1 MIRLPTL
8 TARNVSLWL
17 GLAGIGALL
26 LADIDIAS
34 PDPWRELTAMGR
46 GLLWPAVPHWP
57 QWFSAVGM
65 TLAFALQAIALA
77 ALVGFVLA
85 LVWHWRWVRWLAAL
99 ARSVHEVFWA
109 LLFIQVLGLSSGAG
123 LLALFLPY
131 AGTLAKIYGEQLQ
144 ESDPRPVQALT
155 LSQRAGLSHFLYCRL
170 PLVWAGFGHYTRY
183 RLECALRS
191 SVVLGFIGLPTL
203 GYFLETALREGDYA
217 SASAWLYGLVA
228 LVFSLKLWLNR
239 WGFALALL
247 LSLWWFPPTVH
258 WQPGLL
264 AQFAQDL
271 IPAPWRLDLDTGQT
285 TRWLNTLLTQ
295 ALDGSW
301 HTLVLA
307 QVVVAATGLLALLAM
322 PLNSP
327 QMLPGRARWA
337 GDGLLIVVRSLPEYL
352 LNFIGLICLG
362 PSMLPAMIAMSLH
375 NGAII
380 AHLLGQH
387 SGDLPDPAMRS
398 GASDRFFYYLLPRL
412 YRQFLAYLL
421 YRWEIIVRETAMLG
435 VLGIPT
441 LGFYIDSAFERL
453 AFDLALMLILV
464 SSLMTLGA
472 DSLSRRLR
480 SHLALKTTPER
491 E

>member
-1 MIRLPTL
+1 MIRLPAL
-8 TARNVSLWL
+8 TARRVSFWL
-17 GLAGIGALL
+17 ALMGLVALA
-26 LADIDIAS
+26 LADLEIAS
-34 PDPWRELTAMGR
+34 PNPGRELAAMAY
-46 GLLWPAVPHWP
+46 GLLAPTVPDW
-57 QWFSAVGM
+57 QQLLSAVCM

-77 ALVGFVLA
+77 ALVGFALA

-99 ARSVHEVFWA
+99 VRSVHEVFWA
-109 LLFIQVLGLSSGAG
+109 LLFIQVLGLSNGAG

-144 ESDPRPVQALT
+144 ESDPGPVQALT
-155 LSQRAGLSHFLYCRL
+155 LNQRLDLSHFLYCRL
-170 PLVWAGFGHYTRY
+170 PLVWAGFGHYTHY

-217 SASAWLYGLVA
+217 SASALLYALIA

-239 WGFALALL
+239 TGFVLALL
-247 LSLWWFPPTVH
+247 LSLWWFPPSVQ
-258 WQPGLL
+258 WQPGLV

-271 IPAPWRLDLDTGQT
+271 IPAPWRLALTAEQTG
-285 TRWLNTLLTQ
+285 RWLSALATQ

-307 QVVVAATGLLALLAM
+307 QVVVAATGLLALVAM

-327 QMLPGRARWA
+327 QLLPRGARWA

-362 PSMLPAMIAMSLH
+362 PSMLPAIIAMSLH

-380 AHLLGQH
+380 AHLLGRH
-387 SGDLPDPAMRS
+387 SGDLPRPAMHS
-398 GASDRFFYYLLPRL
+398 GASDRFFYHLLPRL

-453 AFDLALMLILV
+453 AFDVALLLILV
-464 SSLMTLGA
+464 SSLMTLAA
-472 DSLSRRLR
+472 DALSRGLRLR
-480 SHLALKTTPER
+480 LALKTTPES

>member
-1 MIRLPTL
+1 MIRLPPL
-8 TARNVSLWL
+8 TTRTVSLWL
-17 GLAGIGALL
+17 ALTAMVAWL
-26 LADIDIAS
+26 LADTDLAS
-34 PDPWRELTAMGR
+34 PNPWRELTAMGR
-46 GLLWPAVPHWP
+46 GLLMPTVADWG
-57 QWFSAVGM
+57 QWLSAIGM

-85 LVWHWRWVRWLAAL
+85 LVWHRRWVRWLAAL

-109 LLFIQVLGLSSGAG
+109 LLFIQVLGLSTGAG

-155 LSQRAGLSHFLYCRL
+155 LSTRAGLSYFLYCRL

-217 SASAWLYGLVA
+217 SASALLYALIA

-239 WGFALALL
+239 WGFVLALS
-247 LSLWWFPPTVH
+247 LSLWWFPPAVH

-271 IPAPWRLDLDTGQT
+271 IPAPLRLDLNAEQAMA
-285 TRWLNTLLTQ
+285 WLKALLTQ

-327 QMLPGRARWA
+327 QMLPGWARWA

-387 SGDLPDPAMRS
+387 SGELPEAAMHS
-398 GASDRFFYYLLPRL
+398 GATDRFFYHLLPRL

-453 AFDLALMLILV
+453 AFDVALLLILV

-472 DSLSRRLR
+472 DSLSRWLR
-480 SHLALKTTPER
+480 SHLALKTTPES